1 MMLAGFAPVLS
12 TACGDASAGT
22 IDEDAV
28 LGEILAFDQ
37 GGFTKV
43 NAAPVPSAH
52 VAARV
57 DIWVTAASAALYLQI
72 DPPDYSTPVAFPEGA
87 TIVKRH
93 FADEAAT
100 MVDGFTVMHKG
111 PAGYAPAAND
121 WWWARVNEDGSI
133 VVSGDGGGETQLC
146 VDCHAPAS
154 GTDLVL
160 GVDPADHAP

>member
-1 MMLAGFAPVLS
+1 MTSPRLPDSLVVLERGWLSANNIIGFD
-12 TACGDASAGT
+12 G
-22 IDEDAV
+22 
-28 LGEILAFDQ
+28 
-37 GGFTKV
+37 
-43 NAAPVPSAH
+43 
-52 VAARV
+52 
-57 DIWVTAASAALYLQI
+57 
-72 DPPDYSTPVAFPEGA
+72 
-87 TIVKRH
+87 
-93 FADEAAT
+93 EAAT

-133 VVSGDGGGETQLC
+133 AVSCDGGGETQLC